1 MDTTAME
8 PVLLK
13 NGLTLLFDDQ
23 SKKIAADRWYV
34 CIWVR
39 IKIPV
44 DMKWFNKDGLE
55 ETQFEP
61 IVRVLGHEV
70 VFSHKKERNFVSSDQ
85 KNRIVQEICESAKAM
100 AIQYCSSN
108 DFAAK
113 TILKKFSQHR
123 LDR

>member
-34 CIWVR
+34 CIWAR
-39 IKIPV
+39 INIPV
-44 DMKWFNKDGLE
+44 DIKWFGTDGIE
-55 ETQFEP
+55 AAQFEP
-61 IVRVLGHEV
+61 IARVLGHEV
-70 VFSHKKERNFVSSDQ
+70 VFSQKKERNFVSTDQ
-85 KNRIVQEICESAKAM
+85 KSKIVQKLCESTKSM